1 MFYYMIQGKI
11 NICMYLI
18 LDIVKRAPP
27 LLCNSSCQSRNIFS
41 SNHILPTIFSH
52 LVCLFRNILY
62 TSCYSTVLRDE
73 GLKESCPNVSFFSKL
88 LSNPIY
94 CQEDGLSLHGRRSQ
108 PVASRYLIHRMT
120 QHRINTHIYLVCQVW

>member
-18 LDIVKRAPP
+18 LDMVKRAPA
-27 LLCNSSCQSRNIFS
+27 LLCNSSYQSRNIFS
-41 SNHILPTIFSH
+41 TNHMLPTIFSH
-52 LVCLFRNILY
+52 LVCLFRSILY
-62 TSCYSTVLRDE
+62 TSCYSIVLLDE

-94 CQEDGLSLHGRRSQ
+94 CQEDGLSLYGRRSQ
-108 PVASRYLIHRMT
+108 PVTSRYLIHCMA
-120 QHRINTHIYLVCQVW
+120 QDRINIRVYLVCQVW